1 MVGSDTKRNAFD
13 IKWYEVSAL
22 AHWVREKPVPAARFE
37 YDKIIEDHQDEIL
50 DQAEKYIDA
59 QRSMDITMF
68 EWGWVIETCHVDE
81 NHTVTLETLVSYD
94 GYTATITNRTRFGP
108 EHNEMQ
114 PYPRDDY
121 LPIPSIVRLWPCPE

>member
-1 MVGSDTKRNAFD
+1 MK
-13 IKWYEVSAL
+13 
-22 AHWVREKPVPAARFE
+22 FE
-37 YDKIIEDHQDEIL
+37 YDQIVWDHQDEIL
-50 DQAEKYIDA
+50 DQVEKYIDV

-81 NHTVTLETLVSYD
+81 NRTITLETLVSYD

-114 PYPRDDY
+114 SYPRDNC